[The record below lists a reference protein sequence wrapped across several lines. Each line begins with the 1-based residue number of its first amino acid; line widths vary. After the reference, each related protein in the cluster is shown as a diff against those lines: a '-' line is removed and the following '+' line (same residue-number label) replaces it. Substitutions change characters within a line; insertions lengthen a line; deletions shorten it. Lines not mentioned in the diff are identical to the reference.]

1 MSAPAPLAAGD
12 EFAAAVDAL
21 AEVAS
26 YANLAHVIA
35 PNDDRAP
42 SEWAA
47 ARANVLRLYAAAEAR
62 GRAAALA
69 EVDAAC
75 DELEAAL
82 DAVID
87 QLGDLL
93 DRNDYR
99 TVVALDAQADELAA
113 RLARLATTNTTGNA
127 R

>member
-1 MSAPAPLAAGD
+1 MSAMPT
-12 EFAAAVDAL
+12 
-21 AEVAS
+21 
-26 YANLAHVIA
+26 AHYTHDVQ
-35 PNDDRAP
+35 PWTR
-42 SEWAA
+42 
-47 ARANVLRLYAAAEAR
+47 
-62 GRAAALA
+62 
-69 EVDAAC
+69 

-99 TVVALDAQADELAA
+99 AVVALDAQADELAA
-113 RLARLATTNTTGNA
+113 RLARLCDRDSG

>member
-1 MSAPAPLAAGD
+1 M
-12 EFAAAVDAL
+12 
-21 AEVAS
+21 
-26 YANLAHVIA
+26 IA
-35 PNDDRAP
+35 PMPTAHYAP
-42 SEWAA
+42 DVQPWT
-47 ARANVLRLYAAAEAR
+47 R
-62 GRAAALA
+62 
-69 EVDAAC
+69 

>member
-1 MSAPAPLAAGD
+1 MSAMPT
-12 EFAAAVDAL
+12 
-21 AEVAS
+21 
-26 YANLAHVIA
+26 AHYV
-35 PNDDRAP
+35 PDVHPWTR
-42 SEWAA
+42 
-47 ARANVLRLYAAAEAR
+47 
-62 GRAAALA
+62 
-69 EVDAAC
+69 

-93 DRNDYR
+93 DRNDYAA
-99 TVVALDAQADELAA
+99 VAALDAQADELAA

>member
-1 MSAPAPLAAGD
+1 MSAMPA
-12 EFAAAVDAL
+12 
-21 AEVAS
+21 
-26 YANLAHVIA
+26 AHYTPDVQ
-35 PNDDRAP
+35 PWTR
-42 SEWAA
+42 
-47 ARANVLRLYAAAEAR
+47 
-62 GRAAALA
+62 
-69 EVDAAC
+69 

-99 TVVALDAQADELAA
+99 AVVALDAQADELAA
-113 RLARLATTNTTGNA
+113 RLARLCDRDSG